1 VLIDGLQQVVA
12 DYQLSSAHVLF
23 PAAEELALLQQAGW
37 LIRHGVQFHW
47 QNQGYAD
54 FDAFLAA
61 LSQSKR
67 KKIRQER
74 RKVRDAGITISVL
87 RGAEITDQHWQFLN
101 AATARPIWNTARHRI
116 STWTFSAWQG
126 ACCPATVFCLSPA
139 GRPADCRQLV
149 PARRRHTVWPLLGC
163 AGSGGLP
170 AFRAVL
176 LQRHRIRHQHGLQ
189 CFEGGAQGEHKLA
202 RGFTPVITH
211 SAHWIA
217 HPQFRR
223 AIADWL
229 AREREAIGDY
239 QQQLFYMPPTKPLH
253 CAIRAYILRSL

>member
-1 VLIDGLQQVVA
+1 VFDWAWAEAWQRAGLDYYPKLLLASPFTPVTGSRLLGQGAARQVLIDGLQQVVA

-47 QNQGYAD
+47 QNQDYAD

-101 AATARPIWNTARHRI
+101 AATARPIWNTARRRI

-126 ACCPATVFCLSPA
+126 ACCPATVFCSSPA
-139 GRPADCRQLV
+139 EATSRLPPAGACKT
-149 PARRRHTVWPLLGC
+149 AAHC
-163 AGSGGLP
+163 M
-170 AFRAVL
+170 AVTGV
-176 LQRHRIRHQHGLQ
+176 RWKRWTACI
-189 CFEGGAQGEHKLA
+189 
-202 RGFTPVITH
+202 
-211 SAHWIA
+211 SS
-217 HPQFRR
+217 
-223 AIADWL
+223 
-229 AREREAIGDY
+229 
-239 QQQLFYMPPTKPLH
+239 
-253 CAIRAYILRSL
+253 CAITAASNTPSAMACNASKAARKANTNWRAALPR